1 MWIRASASLAE
12 PSRVYNDSVARRART
27 IALLL
32 LFVAGVAFAQAT
44 NRRFTTIDALR
55 QFPGY
60 YHLQSVTL
68 RGELTDDPQRPTL
81 RSDDMEMR
89 VMFEGASPRSGPVEV
104 RGTVIDVGRL
114 DANDPR
120 LNGYGDKRAGES
132 WPKPGEELLLKVSSV
147 TEAAPATTPSIRAL
161 ALEPWKFDGQTV
173 TVIGNFRG
181 RNLFGD
187 TAAAPG
193 DGRYDFVLRGAEG
206 AIWVTGLRPR
216 GKNFDLDLDRRL
228 DTDKWIEVTGVVTR
242 KRGLVS
248 IAATKIALADRPDTR
263 LVDEAVP
270 PPPPLPVEVVFSSP
284 TQDEV
289 DVSPSAPI
297 RIQFARG
304 LKESTIAG
312 HIRVSYLGDPTPLE
326 PKVTYDAATRALQIR
341 FTPPLEA
348 LKTVKV
354 ELLEGLLAFDGGPV
368 VPWSVTF
375 SLGSR

>member
-1 MWIRASASLAE
+1 MF
-12 PSRVYNDSVARRART
+12 RRART

-32 LFVAGVAFAQAT
+32 LFVTAALFAQST
-44 NRRFTTIDALR
+44 NRRYTTIDGLR

-68 RGELTDDPQRPTL
+68 RGELTDDPQRPMF

-89 VMFEGASPRSGPVEV
+89 VLFDGASAKSGPVEV

-120 LNGYGDKRAGES
+120 LNGYGEGRPGES
-132 WPKPGEELLLKVSSV
+132 WPKPGEELLLKVTNV
-147 TEAAPATTPSIRAL
+147 TEAAPATTPSVRAL

-173 TVIGNFRG
+173 TVTGNFRG

-187 TAAAPG
+187 TPAAPG
-193 DGRYDFVLRGAEG
+193 EGRYDFVLRGAEG

-216 GKNFDLDLDRRL
+216 GRNFDLDLDRRI
-228 DTDKWIEVTGVVTR
+228 DTDKWVEVTGVVSR

-248 IAATKIALADRPDTR
+248 IAATKIALADRPETR
-263 LVDEAVP
+263 VVEEAIP
-270 PPPPLPVEVVFSSP
+270 PPPPMPVEVVFSSP
-284 TQDEV
+284 TQDEI

-312 HIRVSYLGDPTPLE
+312 HIRVSYLGDATPLD

-348 LKTVKV
+348 LKTVKIEV
-354 ELLEGLLAFDGGPV
+354 LDGLLAFDGGPV